1 MQPQID
7 IEILASPFC
16 FLDRAQEFNVRLKV
30 ELHYRQPITLVTTGS
45 IFDPAATFLQNRLQ
59 IIDIATGDVVL
70 FPNTQSSTSEEN
82 VIATEQPALVL
93 RPGSRIY
100 DFWTTDPPS
109 GRWREY
115 PFDPSGLAPNR
126 QYIITYRDHGI
137 TAYFSGSE
145 PTQSAISSDHPLQVP
160 PLTVN
165 LLTRTAPIFSTRPTL
180 PPPPPIT
187 ASLTASTPFCALSGT
202 PPFTICL
209 EWTSHSDRAIYALQ
223 TRVTGHNIGLE
234 IRDPA
239 RKGRRI
245 GPPSDRL
252 CGDGDGEDGLPD
264 DDERLVRLEK
274 RGDFFREEYTLGVE
288 PKRGGLISADLK
300 NLVGGKG
307 YALSLRKEKWR
318 WVYGDEVAVGK
329 GKGAEGG
336 LLRGLL
342 EREPWVEWKPQV
354 WFEFRAE

>member
-30 ELHYRQPITLVTTGS
+30 ELHFRQPITLITTGS
-45 IFDPAATFLQNRLQ
+45 IFDPAATFIQNRLE
-59 IIDIATGDVVL
+59 IIDIATGEVVL
-70 FPNTQSSTSEEN
+70 FPTTRSSTSEEN
-82 VIATEQPALVL
+82 AIPAEQPALVL
-93 RPGSRIY
+93 QPGSGIY
-100 DFWTTDPPS
+100 DFWTTNPPS

-115 PFDPSGLAPNR
+115 PFDTSGLAPNR
-126 QYIITYRDHGI
+126 QYTIIYRNNGI
-137 TAYFSGSE
+137 TSYISGSE
-145 PTQSAISSDHPLQVP
+145 PTQSATSSDEPLQAP

-209 EWTSHSDRAIYALQ
+209 EWTSHSDRAIHAIQ
-223 TRVTGHNIGLE
+223 TRVIGHNIGLE

-264 DDERLVRLEK
+264 DEERLVRLEK
-274 RGDFFREEYTLGVE
+274 RGDCFREEYTLGVE
-288 PKRGGLISADLK
+288 RKRRGLVNADLW
-300 NLVGGKG
+300 NLAGGKG
-307 YALSLRKEKWR
+307 YALTLRKEKWR
-318 WVYGDEVAVGK
+318 WVYADEVGVGD
-329 GKGAEGG
+329 GAEDGV
-336 LLRGLL
+336 LRGLL